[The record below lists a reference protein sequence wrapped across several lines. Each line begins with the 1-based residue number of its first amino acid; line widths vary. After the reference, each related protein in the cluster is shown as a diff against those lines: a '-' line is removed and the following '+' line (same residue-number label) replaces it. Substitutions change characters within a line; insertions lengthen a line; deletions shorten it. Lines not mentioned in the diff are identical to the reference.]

1 MIRRFRRWK
10 VLGREV
16 SEASGKIKKGGMLR
30 CSR

>member
-16 SEASGKIKKGGMLR
+16 SEASGKIKKKGHATM
-30 CSR
+30 